1 MIPDTNSCG
10 RGAILDLIGLDA
22 TNDDNNNNKSN
33 MGDNK
38 YQRDGVGTALN
49 YRCKLLD

>member
-22 TNDDNNNNKSN
+22 TNDDNNNNNNKSN
-33 MGDNK
+33 MDK